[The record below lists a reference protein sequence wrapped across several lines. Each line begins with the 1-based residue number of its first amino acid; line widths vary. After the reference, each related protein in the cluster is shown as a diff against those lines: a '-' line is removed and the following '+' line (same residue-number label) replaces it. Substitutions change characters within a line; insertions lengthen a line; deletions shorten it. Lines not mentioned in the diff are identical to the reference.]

1 MIVRLLDVNLLVALG
16 DGAHVHHEHAHAWFE
31 REGARAF
38 ATCPMTQN
46 GVMRILGHPLYPN
59 GPGTPRESMAFV
71 QALTAL
77 PGHVFWPDAISL
89 TDADRFHHDQFGG
102 ANQLSDIYLLG
113 LAATHK
119 CKLAT
124 LDRRIPTK
132 AVRGGDAAL
141 DLI

>member
-1 MIVRLLDVNLLVALG
+1 MSVYLLDVNLLVALG

-31 REGARAF
+31 RVGAAAF

-59 GPGTPRESMAFV
+59 GPGTPRDVMAFV

-77 PGHVFWPDAISL
+77 PGHTFWPDAVTL
-89 TDADRFHHDQFGG
+89 TDQDRFHHDQFGG

-113 LAATHK
+113 LAATRGG
-119 CKLAT
+119 KLAT
-124 LDRRIPTK
+124 LDKRILVK
-132 AVRGGDAAL
+132 AVRGGEGAVAFV
-141 DLI
+141 

>member
-1 MIVRLLDVNLLVALG
+1 MSVYLLDVNLLVALG

-31 REGARAF
+31 RTGAASF

-59 GPGTPRESMAFV
+59 GPGTPREVMAFV

-77 PGHVFWPDAISL
+77 PGHVFWPDSVSL
-89 TDADRFHHDQFGG
+89 TDDDRFHHDQFGG

-113 LAATHK
+113 LAATHSG
-119 CKLAT
+119 KLAT
-124 LDRRIPTK
+124 LDRRILIK
-132 AVRGGDAAL
+132 AVRGGESAVVF
-141 DLI
+141 I